1 VADIDA
7 GVVRL
12 TESDDGVVEITMRD
26 TENRNTFSY
35 ALIEGLMQC
44 FDVVARND
52 RYKVVVLTGY
62 DTYFASGG
70 TKELLLKMYKGEIT
84 FNDMEFFRLP
94 LDCPL
99 PVISAMQGH
108 GLGGGFI
115 FGLYA
120 DLVVLSRESI
130 YTANFMKYG
139 FTPGMGATLI
149 APVKLGDVLANEML
163 FTARTYRGEELAAR
177 GLPIP
182 VVPRHDVLAH
192 ARQLARTVA
201 EKPRLSLL
209 TLKEHMT
216 FAVREQL
223 PLVIEREL
231 RMHEVTFHQ
240 PEVETRIEA
249 FFAT

>member
-1 VADIDA
+1 MADIDA

-26 TENRNTFSY
+26 AENRNTFSY
-35 ALIEGLMQC
+35 ALIDGLMRC
-44 FDVVARND
+44 FDAVARND

-62 DTYFASGG
+62 GTYFASGG
-70 TKELLLKMYKGEIT
+70 TKELLLKMYQGEIT
-84 FNDMEFFRLP
+84 FNDMDFFRLP

-149 APVKLGDVLANEML
+149 APAKLGGVLANEML
-163 FTARTYRGEELAAR
+163 FTAATYRGEELAAR

-182 VVPRHDVLAH
+182 VVPRKDVLAH
-192 ARQLARTVA
+192 ARQLARIVA

-209 TLKEHMT
+209 TLKEHMSCGL
-216 FAVREQL
+216 REQL
-223 PLVIEREL
+223 PMVIEREL